1 MFSRSG
7 RYDAMLL
14 AGLTCALLVIF
25 SRPIRVALDAARA
38 FEDSHGLSLVPAL
51 VILTVVFLFQQQAKR
66 TEAATSAATAA
77 AEVEHTRARAEELEG
92 LVGFGRSLAEALD
105 FDAVKE
111 ATWRHVPRLVGAR
124 AVWVLARESS
134 GWKGLMGVSGGAV
147 TNVIPRDVL
156 DAAATTLGRCDAEPG
171 APWVETGRFVVFPM
185 IAAGTVVGVLGTAA
199 DVAPLTESHR
209 RVLAAAASLLAI
221 AVRNVQL
228 FTEIRE
234 SNVHDPLTG
243 CLTRSYARELLDVEV
258 RRSRRSGQA
267 LSAVMLDLDHFKAI
281 NDRLGHLAGDA
292 VLAAIGRQLRELLR
306 GADVKCRY
314 GGEEFLIL
322 LPDTPAPGAMR
333 VAESLRQAFDEMTVR
348 WEGAVVPVTASFGV
362 TTLRPEERDP
372 ETLLARADAALYRAK
387 QAGRNCVRVAD
398 EDPPAPA
405 DTNGRLALVMPT
417 PASKPH

>member
-1 MFSRSG
+1 MSTRSG

-25 SRPIRVALDAARA
+25 ARPIRVVLDAARA

-51 VILTVVFLFQQQAKR
+51 VILTAVFVFQQQAKR
-66 TEAATSAATAA
+66 TESATRAATAA
-77 AEVEHTRARAEELEG
+77 AEVEHARARAEELEE

-111 ATWRHVPRLVGAR
+111 ATWRHVPALVGTR
-124 AVWVLARESS
+124 AVWVLVREPG
-134 GWKGLMGVSGGAV
+134 GWRGLMGVSGAA
-147 TNVIPRDVL
+147 TATTIPRDVL
-156 DAAATTLGRCDAEPG
+156 NVAATALGRCDAEPG
-171 APWVETGRFVVFPM
+171 AAWIETGRFVAFPM

-199 DVAPLTESHR
+199 DVEPLTAGNR
-209 RVLAAAASLLAI
+209 RVLAAAAAVLAI

-228 FTEIRE
+228 FAQIRE

-243 CLTRSYARELLDVEV
+243 CLTRAYAQELLDAEF
-258 RRSRRSGQA
+258 RRARRSGQP
-267 LSAVMLDLDHFKAI
+267 LSAVMFDLDHFKQV

-292 VLAAIGRQLRELLR
+292 VLSAIGRQLREVLR
-306 GADVKCRY
+306 GSDVKCRY

-348 WEGAVVPVTASFGV
+348 WEGAGVPVTASFGV
-362 TTLRPEERDP
+362 AALRAGERDP
-372 ETLLARADAALYRAK
+372 QALVASADAALYRAK
-387 QAGRNCVRVAD
+387 QCGRNCVRVAD
-398 EDPPAPA
+398 DNPPAPA
-405 DTNGRLALVMPT
+405 EASHRLALVS
-417 PASKPH
+417 PAITSS